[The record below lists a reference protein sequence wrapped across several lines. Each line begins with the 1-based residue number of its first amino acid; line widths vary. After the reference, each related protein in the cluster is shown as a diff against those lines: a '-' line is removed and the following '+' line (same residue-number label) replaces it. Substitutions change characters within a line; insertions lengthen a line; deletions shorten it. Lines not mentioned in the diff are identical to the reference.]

1 MIVTEQNR
9 TVMDNLFYIDTGGQE
24 DSKDDSK
31 EEAEKEEMVENRVMG
46 AKDAATE
53 AKLRNRAIKER
64 SLASFLFGKTKTV
77 TSDAESDHS
86 DDGYDEERV
95 DDDSDND
102 DPNTEEEQDDKS
114 DHDDDSDNED
124 REGDSDNDNDDK
136 VTVSSSQPTL
146 PTDLFL
152 ANR

>member
-1 MIVTEQNR
+1 ME
-9 TVMDNLFYIDTGGQE
+9 NLFYIDTGGQE
-24 DSKDDSK
+24 DSKDDTK
-31 EEAEKEEMVENRVMG
+31 EEPEKEEMVEDRVMG

-95 DDDSDND
+95 NDDDSDND
-102 DPNTEEEQDDKS
+102 DTDSEEQDDKS

-124 REGDSDNDNDDK
+124 REGDSDKDNDDK
-136 VTVSSSQPTL
+136 VTVSSSQPSL

-152 ANR
+152 TNR

>member
-1 MIVTEQNR
+1 
-9 TVMDNLFYIDTGGQE
+9 MDNLFYIDTGGQE
-24 DSKDDSK
+24 DGKDDTK
-31 EEAEKEEMVENRVMG
+31 EEHEKEEMVEDRVMG

-64 SLASFLFGKTKTV
+64 SLASFLFGKSKTV

-95 DDDSDND
+95 DDGDSDNHD
-102 DPNTEEEQDDKS
+102 TDSEEEQGDKS
-114 DHDDDSDNED
+114 DHDDSDNEE
-124 REGDSDNDNDDK
+124 REVDSDKDNDDK
-136 VTVSSSQPTL
+136 VTVSSSQPSL

-152 ANR
+152 TNR

>member
-1 MIVTEQNR
+1 
-9 TVMDNLFYIDTGGQE
+9 MDNLFYIDTGGQE
-24 DSKDDSK
+24 DSKDDSR
-31 EEAEKEEMVENRVMG
+31 EDAEKEEMVEDRVMG

-64 SLASFLFGKTKTV
+64 SLASFLFGKSKTV
-77 TSDAESDHS
+77 TSDAKSDHS

-102 DPNTEEEQDDKS
+102 KDTDTEEQRDKS
-114 DHDDDSDNED
+114 DHDDNSDNE
-124 REGDSDNDNDDK
+124 EGDSDKDNDDK

-146 PTDLFL
+146 PTDLYL
-152 ANR
+152 VNR